1 MRGIPEMALPDGY
14 HEVPAGKQAAVVTAL
29 QMLAPPVRRPERHG
43 QVWALRRVER
53 PDLDWYRDLFRRVG
67 EEWLWFSRV
76 SISDEALAAIVHSPK
91 VEVYAFEAD
100 GEAEGMLELDF
111 REPGECELAF
121 FGLTGAV
128 RGGGAGR
135 WLMNRAL
142 ERAWSQPI
150 RRLWVHTCS
159 LDHPSALGFY
169 IRSGFVPYRQQVEV
183 ADDPRLT
190 GALPRHAAPRI
201 PIIEPV

>member
-1 MRGIPEMALPDGY
+1 MTLPDGY
-14 HEVPAGKQAAVVTAL
+14 HDVPAGKQAAVVTAL
-29 QMLAPPVRRPERHG
+29 QMLAPPERRPERQG
-43 QVWALRRVER
+43 EAWALRRVER

-76 SISDEALAAIVHSPK
+76 SIADETLAAIVHSPK
-91 VEVYAFEAD
+91 VEVFAFEAA
-100 GEAEGMLELDF
+100 GEAEGLLELDF

-142 ERAWSQPI
+142 ERAWAQPI

-190 GALPRHAAPRI
+190 GALPRHAAPHI

>member
-1 MRGIPEMALPDGY
+1 MLLPDGY
-14 HEVPAGKQAAVVTAL
+14 IDVPPGKQAAVVTAL
-29 QMLAPPVRRPERHG
+29 QMLAPPERRPERLEPR
-43 QVWALRRVER
+43 WALRLVER
-53 PDLDWYRDLFRRVG
+53 PDLDWYRGLFRRVG

-76 SISDEALAAIVHSPK
+76 SISDEALATILHSPA

-100 GEAEGMLELDF
+100 GNAEGLLELDF
-111 REPGECELAF
+111 REPGECELVY

-190 GALPRHAAPRI
+190 GALPRHAAPHI
-201 PIIEPV
+201 PIIEPVS